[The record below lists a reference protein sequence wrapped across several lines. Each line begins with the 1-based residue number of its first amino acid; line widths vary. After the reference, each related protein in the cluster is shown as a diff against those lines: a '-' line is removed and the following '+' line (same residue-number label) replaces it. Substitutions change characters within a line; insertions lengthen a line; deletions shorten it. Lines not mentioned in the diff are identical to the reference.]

1 MIAAKLIQNINFLY
15 MYVVNSLLTQ
25 SSTENS
31 DSVKVIKLVEVY
43 HKENVDD

>member
-1 MIAAKLIQNINFLY
+1 

-31 DSVKVIKLVEVY
+31 DSVMVIKLVEVY